1 MVNDK
6 IVYSMKHH
14 YIIPATNAQ
23 LISQLNAICVGSI
36 HGTENFEYGGGSDGS
51 SDEMKPF

>member
-6 IVYSMKHH
+6 IVNSMKHH
-14 YIIPATNAQ
+14 YIIPETNAQ

-36 HGTENFEYGGGSDGS
+36 HGTENLDYGGGSDGTS
-51 SDEMKPF
+51 GDMRPF

>member
-6 IVYSMKHH
+6 IVNSMKHH

-36 HGTENFEYGGGSDGS
+36 HGTENLDYGGGSDGTS
-51 SDEMKPF
+51 GDMRPF